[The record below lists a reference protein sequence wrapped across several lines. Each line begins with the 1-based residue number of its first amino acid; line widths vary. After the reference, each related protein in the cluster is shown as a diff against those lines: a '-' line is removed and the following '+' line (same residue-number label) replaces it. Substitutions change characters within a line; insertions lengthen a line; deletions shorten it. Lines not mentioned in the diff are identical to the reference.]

1 MKISLNTKK
10 TEAINTTIK
19 FGCEF
24 CNREFMRE
32 STMAKHLCEN
42 KQRYLNK
49 DLQGNRIGFQA
60 WLQFY
65 KKNTSSK
72 KNKTYDEFIRSA
84 YYTAFVKFGTHCAD
98 INAINISRYVDWLLK
113 NQIRIDTWTTDSV
126 YTKYLIEYLRVE
138 DPLDAIARSVQ
149 TTIDLAE
156 IEGILPRDYLRY
168 GNTNKICH
176 NITNGKLSPWLLYQS
191 DSGVKFL
198 DNLNESQVKLVI
210 DYINPELWK
219 IKFNRE
225 SENVK
230 QVKELLNAGG
240 Y

>member
-10 TEAINTTIK
+10 TEATDKTIK
-19 FGCEF
+19 YGCDF
-24 CNREFMRE
+24 CNREFLRE

-42 KQRYLNK
+42 KQRWMNK
-49 DLQGNRIGFQA
+49 DMQGNRIGFQS

-65 KKNTSSK
+65 KKNTSTK
-72 KNKTYDEFIRSA
+72 KNKTYEEFIRSA
-84 YYTAFVKFGTHCAD
+84 YYTAFVKFGSHCAN

-113 NQIRIDTWTTDSV
+113 NQIKIDTWASDSV
-126 YTKYLIEYLRVE
+126 YTKYLIEYLRIE

-149 TTIDLAE
+149 TTMDLAE
-156 IEGILPRDYLRY
+156 KEGIVPKDYLCY
-168 GNTNKICH
+168 GNPNKICH
-176 NITNGKLSPWLLYQS
+176 SITNGKISPWMLYHS
-191 DSGVKFL
+191 DSGIKFL
-198 DNLNESQVKLVI
+198 DCLNESQVKMVI

-225 SENVK
+225 PENVK

>member
-10 TEAINTTIK
+10 TEATDKPTK

-42 KQRYLNK
+42 KQRFLNK

-176 NITNGKLSPWLLYQS
+176 NITNGKLSPWMLYQS

>member
-1 MKISLNTKK
+1 MKETSVIDKPM
-10 TEAINTTIK
+10 K

-24 CNREFMRE
+24 CKREFLRE
-32 STMAKHLCEN
+32 STIMKHMCET
-42 KQRYLNK
+42 KDRYLNK
-49 DLQGNRIGFQA
+49 DKQGNRIGFQA
-60 WLQFY
+60 WVQFY
-65 KKNTSSK
+65 KKNTASK
-72 KNKTYDEFIRSA
+72 KQKTYEEFIRSA
-84 YYTAFVKFGTHCAD
+84 YYTAFVKFGTHCAN

-113 NQIRIDTWTTDSV
+113 NNIKIDTWASDSV

-149 TTIDLAE
+149 TTMDLAE
-156 IEGILPRDYLRY
+156 KEDIVPKDYLCY
-168 GNTNKICH
+168 GNPNKICH
-176 NITNGKLSPWLLYQS
+176 SITNGKLSPWMLYQS
-191 DSGVKFL
+191 SSGVKFL
-198 DNLNESQVKLVI
+198 DSLNESQVKMVI

-225 SENVK
+225 PENVK